1 MVANINIMRDKG
13 LNMNLVAVEGGN
25 KTQREICEKVVHYMI
40 GKLMPRMRTL
50 DIEVQLKNLTG
61 DAVGFC
67 MMEENNRQFT
77 IEADRKLGIK
87 DLVTTICHEMIHV
100 KQYARKRWTIGMVLV
115 LLVGKV
121 KLSMQKI
128 LTTTTFLGRRKP
140 IVFKT
145 NMQTW
150 YGMRRLYND
159 AERNKSDC
167 CSHSHS
173 V

>member
-1 MVANINIMRDKG
+1 
-13 LNMNLVAVEGGN
+13 MNLVAVEGGN

-67 MMEENNRQFT
+67 MMEENNRMFT

-100 KQYARKRWTIGMVLV
+100 KQYARKEMDDWSGTGVTRWKTKTFNAENTNYYKLPWEKEAYRLQDKYANMVWNEE
-115 LLVGKV
+115 
-121 KLSMQKI
+121 I
-128 LTTTTFLGRRKP
+128 
-140 IVFKT
+140 I
-145 NMQTW
+145 
-150 YGMRRLYND
+150 
-159 AERNKSDC
+159 
-167 CSHSHS
+167 
-173 V
+173 

>member
-1 MVANINIMRDKG
+1 
-13 LNMNLVAVEGGN
+13 MNLVAVEGGN

-100 KQYARKRWTIGMVLV
+100 KQYARKEMDDWSGKGLARWKGKTFNAEKTDYYNLPWEKEAYRLQDKYANLV
-115 LLVGKV
+115 WNEE
-121 KLSMQKI
+121 I
-128 LTTTTFLGRRKP
+128 
-140 IVFKT
+140 I
-145 NMQTW
+145 
-150 YGMRRLYND
+150 
-159 AERNKSDC
+159 
-167 CSHSHS
+167 
-173 V
+173 

>member
-1 MVANINIMRDKG
+1 
-13 LNMNLVAVEGGN
+13 MNLVAVEGGN

-67 MMEENNRQFT
+67 MMEENNRMFT

-100 KQYARKRWTIGMVLV
+100 KQYARKEMTDDLV
-115 LLVGKV
+115 ENGCAVWRGRKVNPNTKYYDLPWEKEAYRLQDKFANLVWNEE
-121 KLSMQKI
+121 I
-128 LTTTTFLGRRKP
+128 
-140 IVFKT
+140 I
-145 NMQTW
+145 
-150 YGMRRLYND
+150 
-159 AERNKSDC
+159 
-167 CSHSHS
+167 
-173 V
+173 

>member
-1 MVANINIMRDKG
+1 
-13 LNMNLVAVEGGN
+13 MNLVAVEGGN

-67 MMEENNRQFT
+67 MMEENNRMFT

-100 KQYARKRWTIGMVLV
+100 KQYARKEMDDWSGTGVARWKTKTFNAANTNYYNLPWEKEAYRLQDKFANLV
-115 LLVGKV
+115 WNEE
-121 KLSMQKI
+121 I
-128 LTTTTFLGRRKP
+128 
-140 IVFKT
+140 I
-145 NMQTW
+145 
-150 YGMRRLYND
+150 
-159 AERNKSDC
+159 
-167 CSHSHS
+167 
-173 V
+173 

>member
-1 MVANINIMRDKG
+1 
-13 LNMNLVAVEGGN
+13 
-25 KTQREICEKVVHYMI
+25 MI

-87 DLVTTICHEMIHV
+87 ELVTTICHEMIHV
-100 KQYARKRWTIGMVLV
+100 KQYARKEMDDWNGVGLARWK
-115 LLVGKV
+115 GK
-121 KLSMQKI
+121 
-128 LTTTTFLGRRKP
+128 TFNAANTNYYNLPWEKSC

-159 AERNKSDC
+159 AKRNKSDC